1 MGLFSL
7 LIYEISGST
16 GDILICCLLG
26 ICLFS
31 VADYHKY
38 KTGFAQIKDKIRK
51 DLNFRIAVFFVKPV
65 SGHQVK
71 PPGHAAG
78 EFLGRTVVGV
88 AKQRHRAHPCIHIH
102 CQTVGILAPQQ
113 FGFYGRGD
121 GRIIHNFT
129 ETAFLGSPCR

>member
-78 EFLGRTVVGV
+78 EFRDSGFIGRRPSGV
-88 AKQRHRAHPCIHIH
+88 RHEVCYSGFSWLCGFPEA
-102 CQTVGILAPQQ
+102 GEDD
-113 FGFYGRGD
+113 FGLSGVSLC
-121 GRIIHNFT
+121 RI
-129 ETAFLGSPCR
+129 